1 MSQDS
6 EEIQESLRACEELS
20 KYLTD
25 EELDDVPLDEIYQIA
40 YENSKKKDA
49 SEEMPEPQS
58 NVLTDEEENFSIDH
72 LQTVE
77 TGKSETV
84 DEQYH
89 DRHPLLRALVGTLIC
104 VFAALLLSFG
114 ITKFVAYHTS
124 VEGSSMEPALSN
136 TDQVVIEKMSYYFH
150 DPERFD
156 VIVFPFDENVSY
168 IKRVIGLPGE
178 SLQIQDGYVYINGK
192 KLDDPYGNERMED
205 AGVANEEIVLGE
217 NEYFV
222 LGDNRNASVDSRKV
236 DVGVVHR
243 DKIQGKAWLRFWPLK
258 HFGTVK

>member
-25 EELDDVPLDEIYQIA
+25 EELDDLPLDKIYQIA
-40 YENSKKKDA
+40 YEKSIKKDD
-49 SEEMPEPQS
+49 SENMSEPES
-58 NVLTDEEENFSIDH
+58 KVFSDEE
-72 LQTVE
+72 
-77 TGKSETV
+77 KSETV

-104 VFAALLLSFG
+104 VFAALILSFG

-178 SLQIQDGYVYINGK
+178 SVQIQDGYVYINGK
-192 KLDDPYGNERMED
+192 KLDDSYGNERMED
-205 AGVANEEIVLGE
+205 AGVANEEILLGE

-243 DKIQGKAWLRFWPLK
+243 DKIQGKAWLRFWPWK